1 MLNGD
6 EMKMAQRLIELA
18 KKNKF
23 AHAAHFLYFQVD
35 VFLDDY
41 NAGLYD

>member
-18 KKNKF
+18 KKV
-23 AHAAHFLYFQVD
+23 A

>member
-1 MLNGD
+1 
-6 EMKMAQRLIELA
+6 MKMARRLIELA
-18 KKNKF
+18 KKNNKF
-23 AHAAHFLYFQVD
+23 ARAAHFLYFQVA